1 MKQRGRKKERRRE
14 EKKKERREHDDNVL
28 LPAAATFPIRLPR
41 KLIIAHFSLSIVVVY
56 LSRNHD
62 AVCVPQRNRR
72 PRLLNGGARRV
83 KRERKRDPFV
93 TTLRKKRYCKTS
105 LYFLISIIFEISFLL
120 SFFY

>member
-14 EKKKERREHDDNVL
+14 EKKKERRKHDDNVL

-83 KRERKRDPFV
+83 KRERERSVRNYIKKE
-93 TTLRKKRYCKTS
+93 TLLQNKS
-105 LYFLISIIFEISFLL
+105 LFFDIDYF
-120 SFFY
+120 

>member
-28 LPAAATFPIRLPR
+28 LPATFPIRLPR

-83 KRERKRDPFV
+83 KRERERSVRNYIKKE
-93 TTLRKKRYCKTS
+93 TLLQNKS
-105 LYFLISIIFEISFLL
+105 LFFDIDYF
-120 SFFY
+120 